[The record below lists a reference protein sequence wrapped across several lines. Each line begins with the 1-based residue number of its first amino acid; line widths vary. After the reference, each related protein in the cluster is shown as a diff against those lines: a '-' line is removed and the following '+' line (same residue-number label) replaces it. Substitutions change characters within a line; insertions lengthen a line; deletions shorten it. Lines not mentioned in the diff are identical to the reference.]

1 TVEAH
6 AAAAPIPVAFMRK
19 RDALPPDVV
28 LRAVVGREGAR
39 ALIAAPAL
47 LETGTVGQV
56 DALALVRRPGQCR
69 IAHERLLV
77 AKGGDALRDMR
88 SQFGAAL
95 EDAPGI

>member
-1 TVEAH
+1 HSCPTRRSSDL
-6 AAAAPIPVAFMRK
+6 ITFMRK

-77 AKGGDALRDMR
+77 AKGRDALIARR
-88 SQFGAAL
+88 CQFGASL
-95 EDAPGI
+95 EGAPDI